1 MFRRDQ
7 RFPIST
13 GPITIALRTA
23 LSATA
28 YSAGLSVGAKLPQ
41 TLTRRMVTVRD
52 DGGSTAGRIQSRRQG
67 VNVWADN
74 PVDAEKIALEIIHI
88 AESVIPDGS
97 VVSGT
102 SGFVGPYEVDDDVPF
117 VVGGKN
123 LTHFFVSF
131 IADVKAY
138 NA

>member
-1 MFRRDQ
+1 
-7 RFPIST
+7 
-13 GPITIALRTA
+13 
-23 LSATA
+23 
-28 YSAGLSVGAKLPQ
+28 
-41 TLTRRMVTVRD
+41 MVTVRD
-52 DGGSTAGRIQSRRQG
+52 DGGPTLGRIQSRRHG

-88 AESVIPDGS
+88 AESIIPNGVVI
-97 VVSGT
+97 SGT
-102 SGFVGPYEVDDDVPF
+102 SGFVGPYEVEDDVPF
-117 VVGGKN
+117 VVDKKN